1 MLNFQFSSHADPW
14 LRYDITFD
22 RLDAFAGKK
31 SDNGAAVVFIKAQQ
45 GHANTI

>member
-1 MLNFQFSSHADPW
+1 MLKFQFSSQVATL
-14 LRYDITFD
+14 LRYGITFD